1 MWSPRRRRRR
11 ATPSASFLV
20 WSPFRLSKKNS
31 RWRRRDLRPNDTAQ
45 TSRRRPPKIAFNF
58 HQSIQFSSI
67 FFRAYHWVPKA
78 NNDTSEFGSQGWAV
92 AELLM
97 IKRPWL
103 RIHRAKEDEMQVL
116 AVLDPF
122 SWRVGSLFRGIHE
135 QAICRTEEN
144 KSWLIGFWGNF

>member
-1 MWSPRRRRRR
+1 MRSPHRRRPFSLI
-11 ATPSASFLV
+11 AFPSVKEDFQMPV
-20 WSPFRLSKKNS
+20 P
-31 RWRRRDLRPNDTAQ
+31 RPTDERHRTNVAAP
-45 TSRRRPPKIAFNF
+45 PPKIAFNF